1 MFEDCEALTSIYL
14 SNFNAINASDISYMF
29 SGCKSLNNIKF
40 SNFNASKIESFSG
53 MFEECENL
61 TSIDLSN
68 FNTINASDMSYMFRG
83 CKSLNNIK
91 FSNFNTSLR
100 TIRGMFNG
108 CASLISIDLYNLNLP
123 NNKDTPEIRESNTL
137 FQLFVN
143 VANWKTCGIDI
154 DDVFMGCESLKC
166 LYCLQSAFVSSTYS
180 MYKPPFA

>member
-1 MFEDCEALTSIYL
+1 
-14 SNFNAINASDISYMF
+14 MF
-29 SGCKSLNNIKF
+29 SECKSLNNIKF

-166 LYCLQSAFVSSTYS
+166 LYCF
-180 MYKPPFA
+180 YKENNKFNLKHCYFLISDGIYYIIKLSFFIKIKRLIII